1 MQISFC
7 SETEAVLKLPPKLG
21 SEAPIFFPPNFWPQF
36 CFGSFRNDAELK
48 PNVWPKNIPQL
59 RMINKN
65 VELRSSESDFV
76 ICTVYIFLKILYE
89 TL

>member
-48 PNVWPKNIPQL
+48 PNVWPKKHSAIKDDKQKRRIQKL
-59 RMINKN
+59 R
-65 VELRSSESDFV
+65 ERLRHLYC
-76 ICTVYIFLKILYE
+76 IHIFL
-89 TL
+89 